1 MLNLN
6 GFSTVSQKRTVN
18 TETYKVSSQDVY
30 ETYDYDSI
38 KDVKGNRPINKKNV
52 DKLVKSIREEGQLVN
67 CMVGK
72 VRGVEGYV
80 GLDIQHRRQ
89 SCRLLGIPLRYVV
102 IDKVFDSVKDAL
114 RYIQNINTKHTPWSL
129 LDHLYS
135 RCEFSKD
142 VESHKRF
149 RNIIEL
155 VPEKDFL
162 RDKDSKKKK
171 IINENIS
178 LSMGLVLFSHFADVG
193 HCTSDSFRKDEDLL
207 VGKFT
212 EKVASA
218 CEDLLT
224 RLRKSSLHW
233 TNGTHARLTRRN
245 RPANSIYM
253 HEYFMRDLCR
263 ALKYG
268 INQHGVAFSLEG
280 LTSRFRSY
288 GKKLNLWE
296 NDRQGGELDKILEIY
311 NHNSKPQYQITMGDI
326 IYNEEKEKRLT

>member
-1 MLNLN
+1 MLNIN
-6 GFSTVSQKRTVN
+6 GLSTVSQKRTVI
-18 TETYKVSSQDVY
+18 TETYKVGSQDVY

-193 HCTSDSFRKDEDLL
+193 HCTSDVFRKDEELL

-224 RLRKSSLHW
+224 K
-233 TNGTHARLTRRN
+233 
-245 RPANSIYM
+245 
-253 HEYFMRDLCR
+253 
-263 ALKYG
+263 
-268 INQHGVAFSLEG
+268 
-280 LTSRFRSY
+280 
-288 GKKLNLWE
+288 
-296 NDRQGGELDKILEIY
+296 
-311 NHNSKPQYQITMGDI
+311 
-326 IYNEEKEKRLT
+326 